1 MKRLAPA
8 GPIVFAFVAFWAVHS
23 PAMPAGPQEEA
34 PASGTAT
41 VSSGQK
47 FIMRLETPL
56 HTRTTREGERIEF
69 TTAAEVVV
77 DNQVLIP
84 NKCRIRGTVT
94 KSKRAGLLFGRAEMR
109 LRFDEIG
116 LPDGTVLPFK
126 ASITRMGFDPVDP
139 KAGEDPELK
148 GEAGA
153 GGDAKSVASGSAQG
167 AIIGVLTGGT
177 KGAMYGAAAGAA
189 VAAAGM
195 LFRRGPDL
203 DLPRSTMFEAR
214 FDQPL
219 EIPAASVKAQNT
231 SRAAQ
236 TGAAR
241 PEESETPSRPVLK
254 DPRREQPP
262 EDTAASIPPETSPEE
277 PEMPSRPV
285 LRDPRRER
293 PPEETAASIPPA
305 PPTVASAPAG
315 SSASTPAD
323 PVPAGGSSGGGL
335 ILSVKVSMVQVD
347 AVVRDKAGRMI
358 GKLAAEDF
366 RVYEDGVLQEVQSF
380 SRDELPLAVAL
391 VIDRSGSV
399 APYISELRRVAT
411 RALDQLKP
419 QDEVCLFSFA
429 DNVDRLEDLTTD
441 RDAIADAIDRIRAG
455 GGTDITDA
463 LHDAVNYL
471 AGNAPG
477 KRHAVILVSDNQQ
490 TVSPSASE
498 AEVIKTAMETE
509 TVVYSLKTSGD
520 ALQLG
525 AQLPSLIFGGDTV
538 NKITRETGGE
548 IINVGRVSSVSSA
561 LGSVISRLRMR
572 YSLGYYPTG
581 TGQGG
586 MFHSITVRLTDSH
599 GKAGSDYFINA
610 KRGYYATGS
619 PGGPSTARNP

>member
-1 MKRLAPA
+1 MLAIAVFCA
-8 GPIVFAFVAFWAVHS
+8 GYS
-23 PAMPAGPQEEA
+23 QGMPAGPQAEVSSENG
-34 PASGTAT
+34 PASIP
-41 VSSGQK
+41 SGQK
-47 FIMRLETPL
+47 FIMQLETPL

-109 LRFDEIG
+109 LRFDEVK
-116 LPDGTVLPFK
+116 LPDGTALPFK

-139 KAGEDPELK
+139 KTGQDPELK

-153 GGDAKSVASGSAQG
+153 GGDIKSVASGSAQG

-203 DLPRSTMFEAR
+203 DLPRSTMFEAQ

-219 EIPAASVKAQNT
+219 EIPEASVRAQNT
-231 SRAAQ
+231 PRAAQ
-236 TGAAR
+236 TESARAEAAR
-241 PEESETPSRPVLK
+241 PEENGMPGRPVLK
-254 DPRREQPP
+254 DPRSDQPP

-293 PPEETAASIPPA
+293 PPEETAASIPPESPA
-305 PPTVASAPAG
+305 ETSADAG

-323 PVPAGGSSGGGL
+323 PVPGGGPSGGGL
-335 ILSVKVSMVQVD
+335 TLSVKVRMVQVD
-347 AVVRDKAGRMI
+347 AVVRDKAGRMMDR
-358 GKLAAEDF
+358 LAVEDF

-391 VIDRSGSV
+391 VVDRSGSV

-429 DNVDRLEDLTTD
+429 DNVSRLEDLTTD
-441 RDAIADAIDRIRAG
+441 RAAIADAIDRIRAG

-463 LHDAVNYL
+463 LHEAVNYL
-471 AGNAPG
+471 AGSAPG

-490 TVSPSASE
+490 TVAPSASE

-520 ALQLG
+520 PLQLG

-561 LGSVISRLRMR
+561 LASVISRLRMR
-572 YSLGYYPTG
+572 YSFGYYPTG

-599 GKAGSDYFINA
+599 GKAGSDYFIHA

-619 PGGPSTARNP
+619 SGGTSTARNP